1 MKIIKK
7 KAEPDSLEAYRKKH
21 PAQIWENV
29 PRQLRRAWRHKCRK
43 QQGNICCYCECNLL
57 HPVIKGFCRVEH
69 FHQKSDTTPTGK
81 NWHLDWQNM
90 LAACNGETEE
100 QDRKLLPHPGNLSC
114 DAHKNYLIQKG
125 KLPVQCEGLLANPL
139 QLPPFPNL
147 FRVSPGTGELL
158 PDQTNCSQ
166 VTIPDNQYST
176 TEELIQ
182 NTITILNLNCDR
194 LCQQRK
200 NLLQFIDRKIDQGK
214 QEGKSPEEVFS
225 DLLNFFFRKKWPQ
238 YFTTIRCRLGKDAED
253 YLRSISFQG

>member
-7 KAEPDSLEAYRKKH
+7 SAEPPVFKKYRTQH
-21 PAQIWENV
+21 PTRIWEKV
-29 PRQLRRAWRHKCRK
+29 PSKRQQACR
-43 QQGNICCYCECNLL
+43 QQCMTDQGNICCYCECNLN
-57 HPVIKGFCRVEH
+57 HPRISNFCRVEH

-90 LAACNGETEE
+90 LAACNGQTEI
-100 QDRKLLPHPGNLSC
+100 QDRKLLPHPMNLSC

-125 KLPVQCEGLLANPL
+125 KLLVQCEGLLVNPL

-147 FRVSPGTGELL
+147 FRVSPSTGELL
-158 PDQTNCSQ
+158 PDQANCLQ
-166 VTIPDNQYST
+166 VTIPDNQCST

-200 NLLQFIDRKIDQGK
+200 SLLQFIDRKIAQGR

-225 DLLNFFFRKKWPQ
+225 ALLNFFFRTKWPA
-238 YFTTIRCRLGKDAED
+238 YFTTIRCRLGKYAED
-253 YLRSISFQG
+253 YLHSISFQG